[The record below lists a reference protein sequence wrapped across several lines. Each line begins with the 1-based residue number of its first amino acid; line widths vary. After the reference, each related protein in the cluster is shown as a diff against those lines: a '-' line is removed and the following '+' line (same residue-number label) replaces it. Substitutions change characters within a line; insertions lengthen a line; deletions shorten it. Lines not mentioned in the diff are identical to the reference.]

1 MGISIKQSDF
11 IRQEIMK
18 IQKLLILIFIFCLFA
33 CTSQQEP
40 ESFQEG
46 DLYKERMNSKEI
58 KHCKKNWGEVQRAG
72 RMGLP
77 HCVIT
82 YPDAGKACK
91 DSSECTARCLLVNLD
106 EPAGA
111 QVMGKCQQNS
121 LRFGCYA
128 VVKNGVAGPVICV
141 D

>member
-1 MGISIKQSDF
+1 
-11 IRQEIMK
+11 MK
-18 IQKLLILIFIFCLFA
+18 IQKRLIPIFMLFSLSA
-33 CTSQQEP
+33 CVTQQET
-40 ESFQEG
+40 ENFQES
-46 DLYKERMNSKEI
+46 DLYNKRMNSKEI
-58 KHCKKNWGEVQRAG
+58 KHCKKNGGEVQRAG

-77 HCVIT
+77 HCVVT

-91 DSSECTARCLLVNLD
+91 DSSECTARCLLVNSN

-111 QVMGKCQQNS
+111 QVTGTCQQNS

-128 VVKNGVAGPVICV
+128 VVKDGIAGPAICV

>member
-1 MGISIKQSDF
+1 
-11 IRQEIMK
+11 MK
-18 IQKLLILIFIFCLFA
+18 IKKLLTPILLLSLSA
-33 CTSQQEP
+33 CVTQQET

-46 DLYKERMNSKEI
+46 DRYTEKMNSKEI
-58 KHCKKNWGEVQRAG
+58 KDCKQNGGEVQRAG

-77 HCVIT
+77 HCVMT

-91 DSSECTARCLLVNLD
+91 DSSECTARCLLVNSNV
-106 EPAGA
+106 PAGA
-111 QVMGKCQQNS
+111 QVTGTCQQNS

-128 VVKNGVAGPVICV
+128 VVKDGIAGPAICV